1 MFEKSFEELFSPA
14 LTTVIFL
21 FSNNLHKSVDIG
33 NSFSTKIRRKVMN
46 QLIIVENEL
55 PISTDLCKLF
65 EKRNITV
72 VKAGENNSSKDFSNI
87 NLIGLNIETLLCSS
101 SFEKKIGGQE
111 KLINFARNI
120 KISKIVVIHESKTVN
135 HYSVKSELGGALKR
149 LSFLDVYDNLS
160 QEIIFHTC
168 FPDNLFAAGDEKTF
182 ELLALS
188 RRVAAT
194 DVTVFINGPTGSGK
208 EVLANYLHE
217 HSPRKK
223 EAFVAVNCA
232 AIPEN
237 MLEAILFGHEKGA
250 FTGASYANKGIFRAA
265 DKGTLLLDEI
275 SEMPLSLQSKLLS
288 VLQER
293 KVTPI
298 GGSKDV
304 DVDVRV
310 VATTNRDM
318 ISEIKKGT
326 FREDLYYRLNVFPLR
341 TLALKDRSDDILPI
355 SAALLKKHTNKDK
368 SLPLLTTKALDVL
381 KSHTWPGNVR
391 ELENVLQRA
400 MVICNEAII
409 TENDIMIDNSLVST
423 EKSLADRIQSGNM
436 VATA

>member
-1 MFEKSFEELFSPA
+1 MRNVGIIKENFDLAHKLTKLLSMKQMNVVELPLYNSVQINCLVLSASKEIEMGGQQAVIEFSRNTKADQIMIIEEKAKTYKTEVNFGGKLIKICIPESEDTHDWILEIAAQML
-14 LTTVIFL
+14 
-21 FSNNLHKSVDIG
+21 
-33 NSFSTKIRRKVMN
+33 STKELVMANDIRSR
-46 QLIIVENEL
+46 
-55 PISTDLCKLF
+55 
-65 EKRNITV
+65 
-72 VKAGENNSSKDFSNI
+72 
-87 NLIGLNIETLLCSS
+87 
-101 SFEKKIGGQE
+101 
-111 KLINFARNI
+111 
-120 KISKIVVIHESKTVN
+120 
-135 HYSVKSELGGALKR
+135 
-149 LSFLDVYDNLS
+149 
-160 QEIIFHTC
+160 
-168 FPDNLFAAGDEKTF
+168 
-182 ELLALS
+182 ELLALAKK
-188 RRVAAT
+188 VAAT
-194 DVTVFINGPTGSGK
+194 NVTVFINGPTGTGK
-208 EVLANYLHE
+208 EVISNYIHNNSSRSEL
-217 HSPRKK
+217 P
-223 EAFVAVNCA
+223 FVAVNCA

-237 MLEAILFGHEKGA
+237 MLEAILFGHEKGS
-250 FTGASYANKGIFRAA
+250 FTGASQANKGIFRAA
-265 DKGTLLLDEI
+265 DGGTLLLDEI
-275 SEMPLSLQSKLLS
+275 SEMPLSLQSKLLR

-304 DVDVRV
+304 EVDVRV

-368 SLPLLTTKALDVL
+368 SLPLLTTKAIEVL

-400 MVICNEAII
+400 MVICNEDMI

-423 EKSLADRIQSGNM
+423 EKSLAERIQSENM